1 MPQTTNNWQLSRH
14 QGPQSRQPEEQG
26 EPAQGR
32 DEGEGTAVNIYKIY
46 PSADSD
52 EHICCT
58 MADGPLEALELV
70 KTVSCVEC
78 FLTSTAWAERVE
90 E

>member
-1 MPQTTNNWQLSRH
+1 M
-14 QGPQSRQPEEQG
+14 
-26 EPAQGR
+26 
-32 DEGEGTAVNIYKIY
+32 NIYKIY

-58 MADGPLEALELV
+58 MADGPVEALGQTREV
-70 KTVSCVEC
+70 PCMC
-78 FLTSTAWAERVE
+78 QALTSTAWAERVE

>member
-1 MPQTTNNWQLSRH
+1 MM
-14 QGPQSRQPEEQG
+14 
-26 EPAQGR
+26 
-32 DEGEGTAVNIYKIY
+32 DFYKIY

-52 EHICCT
+52 EHICYT
-58 MADGPLEALELV
+58 MAEGPAEALEMV
-70 KTVSCVEC
+70 KTVPCVEY

>member
-1 MPQTTNNWQLSRH
+1 MS
-14 QGPQSRQPEEQG
+14 
-26 EPAQGR
+26 
-32 DEGEGTAVNIYKIY
+32 IYKIC

-52 EHICCT
+52 EHICRT
-58 MADGPLEALELV
+58 MAEGPVEALELV

>member
-1 MPQTTNNWQLSRH
+1 M
-14 QGPQSRQPEEQG
+14 
-26 EPAQGR
+26 
-32 DEGEGTAVNIYKIY
+32 NIYKIY

-58 MADGPLEALELV
+58 MAEGPLELV

-78 FLTSTAWAERVE
+78 FLTSTAWAEKVIE
-90 E
+90 P

>member
-1 MPQTTNNWQLSRH
+1 M
-14 QGPQSRQPEEQG
+14 
-26 EPAQGR
+26 
-32 DEGEGTAVNIYKIY
+32 NIYKIY

-58 MADGPLEALELV
+58 MAEGPLEALELV

-90 E
+90 V